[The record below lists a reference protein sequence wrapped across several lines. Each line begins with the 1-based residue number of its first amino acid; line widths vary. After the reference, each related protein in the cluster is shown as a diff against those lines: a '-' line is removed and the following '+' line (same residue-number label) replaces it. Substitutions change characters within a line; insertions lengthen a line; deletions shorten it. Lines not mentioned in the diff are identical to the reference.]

1 MQDEGAMEPFP
12 CKSGVGHS
20 TPCLMGSVHRRR
32 LWLRAVGCS
41 TG

>member
-20 TPCLMGSVHRRR
+20 TPCLVGSATQEEA
-32 LWLRAVGCS
+32 LA
-41 TG
+41 